1 MPPDFDEVQLTN
13 EQIEQLVFDERC
25 RIYFDAKSLQKKN
38 ISHND
43 RLEAKRL
50 LSADELKS
58 YMIKKYPDFVLD
70 EFSEPIFN
78 LLCLYF
84 SIDKRFEQM
93 GEGYSL
99 YKGIALMGLPGC
111 GKTHILQLFSRN
123 RRQCHHLI
131 NINDINERCKKDGID
146 AYKMFTAQ
154 VAGWGNDRQFY
165 YQPYVVWAI
174 DDVGLEEPVND
185 YGNKAFVFSKI
196 IQERYANK
204 HLMQYY
210 PLHIT
215 SMLTAEQIGEKYGDF
230 VRSRMREQFNTIQYK
245 GKDRRK

>member
-1 MPPDFDEVQLTN
+1 V
-13 EQIEQLVFDERC
+13 
-25 RIYFDAKSLQKKN
+25 
-38 ISHND
+38 
-43 RLEAKRL
+43 
-50 LSADELKS
+50 
-58 YMIKKYPDFVLD
+58 VLD
-70 EFSEPIFN
+70 FSE
-78 LLCLYF
+78 LLEVGVRDVDVCIVVIVVMEL
-84 SIDKRFEQM
+84 
-93 GEGYSL
+93 
-99 YKGIALMGLPGC
+99 
-111 GKTHILQLFSRN
+111 
-123 RRQCHHLI
+123 
-131 NINDINERCKKDGID
+131 
-146 AYKMFTAQ
+146 
-154 VAGWGNDRQFY
+154 
-165 YQPYVVWAI
+165 VWAI